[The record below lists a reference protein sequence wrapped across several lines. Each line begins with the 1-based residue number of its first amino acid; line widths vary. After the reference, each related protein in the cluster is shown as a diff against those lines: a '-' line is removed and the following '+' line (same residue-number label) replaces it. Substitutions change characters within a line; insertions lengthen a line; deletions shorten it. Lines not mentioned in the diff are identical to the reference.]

1 MTPNTTDP
9 KFVCTTRLIG
19 KIVKIPFL
27 LQLVKIGE
35 TCSVCGN
42 QKNTHQVFKIL
53 DKKIKDENQ
62 NLLSDEEL
70 KEIDLKKLEKQINK
84 KLFEE
89 TDVCMT
95 CGARL
100 SGQ

>member
-1 MTPNTTDP
+1 MMAHETSDP

-19 KIVKIPFL
+19 KILKIVKT
-27 LQLVKIGE
+27 GE
-35 TCSVCGN
+35 TCSVCRN
-42 QKNTHQVFKIL
+42 QKKTHQVFKIL
-53 DKKIKDENQ
+53 DKKIKDKNQ

-70 KEIDLKKLEKQINK
+70 KKIDLKKLEKQINQ
-84 KLFEE
+84 KLLEE